1 MATFIFGENQL
12 EHPIFVTFSI
22 GYKYLRVSQSVEK
35 SDDGKKHSVVVL
47 HELQNA
53 RKQLK
58 EGIKITNK
66 NGDEIVVKLK
76 TKFIIEKL
84 EVYFNSEKIPGHEF
98 IEINLS
104 FL

>member
-1 MATFIFGENQL
+1 MATFIFGENKL

-35 SDDGKKHSVVVL
+35 QDDGKKYSVVVL

-66 NGDEIVVKLK
+66 TGDEIVVKLK

-84 EVYFNSEKIPGHEF
+84 EVYLNGEKIPGHEF

>member
-1 MATFIFGENQL
+1 MATFIFGENKL
-12 EHPIFVTFSI
+12 EHPVFVSFSI
-22 GYKYLRVSQSVEK
+22 GYKYLQISQSVETL
-35 SDDGKKHSVVVL
+35 DNGKKHSVVVL
-47 HELQNA
+47 YEQENA

-66 NGDEIVVKLK
+66 NGDEILVKLK

-84 EVYFNSEKIPGHEF
+84 EVYFNGEKIPGHEF